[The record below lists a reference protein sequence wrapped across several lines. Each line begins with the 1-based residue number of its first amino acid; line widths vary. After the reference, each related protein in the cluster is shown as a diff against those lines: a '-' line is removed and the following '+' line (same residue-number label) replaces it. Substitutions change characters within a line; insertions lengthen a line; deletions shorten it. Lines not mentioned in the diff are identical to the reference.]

1 MLGSHEQGLYHIPMP
16 LKLSLTDPYII
27 RRPNFLIAKMVGLTC
42 HIGRMQLV
50 VSANVTYIAYCKKWN
65 QIYKYR
71 REGNRAQLLNALADA
86 FAGFVGATDVTA
98 IDFIPELME
107 LYPEA
112 KVVLVT
118 RDHTAWWKSFKPVA
132 DNAGSKLM
140 GYILMPLPSARW
152 FVDTARGFFEAYDSA
167 RAPIRVKYW
176 LIVCRAEDRTGRE
189 CNPLWIEQHNEYVRK
204 IVPKERLLEVE
215 LGSGWEPLC
224 RFLGKPIP
232 TEPFPHANEAAAR
245 DRFAKR
251 ILQKAAIAWT
261 GLFATLG
268 LVSYLAWRLR
278 RPYS

>member
-1 MLGSHEQGLYHIPMP
+1 MGQAASVPTDRTR
-16 LKLSLTDPYII
+16 KLEVIDAGFSRTGTLSYSYAFETLLDGPVHHT
-27 RRPNFLIAKMVGLTC
+27 AT
-42 HIGRMQLV
+42 QLF
-50 VSANVTYIAYCKKWN
+50 NREDAYCKKWN

-152 FVDTARGFFEAYDSA
+152 FVDTARGFFEA
-167 RAPIRVKYW
+167 
-176 LIVCRAEDRTGRE
+176 AEDRTGRE